1 MTMRLNDKIDAV
13 ITWVDGNDPVHQA
26 KRAQFLTNK
35 RENARKDVAGETRF
49 NQVGE
54 IYCCIASILRF
65 ATWINK
71 IYIVTDNQD
80 PHVEDY
86 IKIHFPD
93 NKIPVEVVDHKVVF
107 EGYEKHLPTFN
118 SLAITS
124 VLWRIPGI
132 NERFILFNDDVML
145 QRPVTPEDF
154 YRGNKIVLYGRRWIS
169 VNETRITLVLQTLMR
184 RLVGKKALLSFKKF
198 MYNAARVTQS
208 ARFVR
213 LDHTPHAFFKS
224 VFSEF
229 YAANPQCLE
238 DNVRHRFRNKEQYSA
253 AELHHL
259 LAVKQGRADVAL
271 RKKCGVTLSPYM
283 YDIEGLKR
291 ELQKI
296 ADNAQ
301 CLYFCVNSLDQS
313 SPEHIDIV
321 NAWMR
326 NVLSLKAEA

>member
-1 MTMRLNDKIDAV
+1 MSPNNKIDAV

-65 ATWINK
+65 APWINK

-86 IKIHFPD
+86 IKIHFPE

-154 YRGNKIVLYGRRWIS
+154 YSDNKIVLYGRRWIS
-169 VNETRITLVLQTLMR
+169 VNETRITLVVQTLMR

-283 YDIEGLKR
+283 YDIEGLKK

-296 ADNAQ
+296 SEDAQ

-321 NAWMR
+321 NAWMH

>member
-1 MTMRLNDKIDAV
+1 MTMSLNDKIDAV

-65 ATWINK
+65 APWINK

-154 YRGNKIVLYGRRWIS
+154 YRDNKIVLYGRRWIS

-229 YAANPQCLE
+229 YATNPQCLE

-296 ADNAQ
+296 ADDAQ

>member
-1 MTMRLNDKIDAV
+1 MTMSLNDKIDAV

-65 ATWINK
+65 APWINK

-132 NERFILFNDDVML
+132 NEKFILFNDDVML

-154 YRGNKIVLYGRRWIS
+154 YRDNKIVLYGRRWIS

-296 ADNAQ
+296 ADDAQ

>member
-1 MTMRLNDKIDAV
+1 MTMSLNDKIDAV

-65 ATWINK
+65 APWINK

-154 YRGNKIVLYGRRWIS
+154 YRDNKIVLYGRRWIS

-296 ADNAQ
+296 ADDAQ

>member
-1 MTMRLNDKIDAV
+1 MNPNDKIDAV
-13 ITWVDGNDPVHQA
+13 ITWVDGNDPVHQD
-26 KRAQFLTNK
+26 KRAQFLTHK
-35 RENARKDVAGETRF
+35 RENTMKDVAGETRF

-65 ATWINK
+65 APWINK

-86 IKIHFPD
+86 INKYFPE
-93 NKIPVEVVDHKVVF
+93 NKIPVEIVDHKVVF
-107 EGYEKHLPTFN
+107 EGYEKYLPTFN

-124 VLWRIPGI
+124 VLWRIPGLS
-132 NERFILFNDDVML
+132 ERFILFNDDVML
-145 QRPVTPEDF
+145 QRAVSPEDF
-154 YRGNKIVLYGRRWIS
+154 YLNDKIVLYGRRWIS
-169 VNETRITLVLQTLMR
+169 VHETRITLVLQTLMR

-208 ARFVR
+208 VRFVR

-259 LAVKQGRADVAL
+259 LATKQGRAVTEL
-271 RKKCGVTLSPYM
+271 CSKSVVTLSPYM
-283 YDIEGLKR
+283 YDIEGLKA
-291 ELQKI
+291 ELKKI
-296 ADNAQ
+296 KENPQ
-301 CLYFCVNSLDQS
+301 IRFFCVNSLDQA
-313 SPEHIDIV
+313 SPEHIEVV
-321 NAWMR
+321 NAWMHD
-326 NVLSLKAEA
+326 VISLKMD